1 MSYFNIMENI
11 FFTLK
16 SVKGSPVFSF
26 TGIPLL
32 LDGIYTSYA
41 KMSSQMTMHLT

>member
-32 LDGIYTSYA
+32 LKCLSLSCRSIRL
-41 KMSSQMTMHLT
+41 M